1 MNIEGAERFAI
12 RGMAETLKQTA
23 VLCVSC
29 HDFLAKEAGD
39 DNLRTKNAV
48 QQFLRQSGFNV
59 VTRPEPGLPP
69 YVRDQ
74 VWAYN
79 EWAYKERMLDSVA
92 S

>member
-12 RGMAETLKQTA
+12 RGMAATLKQTE

-29 HDFLAKEAGD
+29 HDFLARTVED
-39 DNLRTKNAV
+39 DGLRTKNTV
-48 QQFLRQSGFNV
+48 RDFLQQSGLNV
-59 VTRPEPGLPP
+59 AERSEPGLPP
-69 YVRDQ
+69 YVRNQ

-79 EWAYKERMLDSVA
+79 EELMQKAA